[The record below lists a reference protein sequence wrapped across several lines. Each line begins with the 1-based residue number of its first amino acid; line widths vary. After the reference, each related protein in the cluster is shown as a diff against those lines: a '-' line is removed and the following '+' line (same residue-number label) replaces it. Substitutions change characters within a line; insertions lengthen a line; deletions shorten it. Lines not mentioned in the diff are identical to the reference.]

1 MQNSAKETHF
11 FIHLSICLFV
21 LALHALIIK
30 DITLS
35 EELKVEHIELT
46 WTRALRRRKSIFLKK
61 KSLSLSLSQTR

>member
-1 MQNSAKETHF
+1 MYRSCAEFSQRNAF

-46 WTRALRRRKSIFLKK
+46 WTRALRRRKSIFLKEVYDK
-61 KSLSLSLSQTR
+61 TM

>member
-1 MQNSAKETHF
+1 MYRSCAEFSQRNAF

-35 EELKVEHIELT
+35 EELKVEHRINMDTGTE
-46 WTRALRRRKSIFLKK
+46 KK
-61 KSLSLSLSQTR
+61 KKYLFKIGI

>member
-1 MQNSAKETHF
+1 MYRSCAEFSQRNAF

-35 EELKVEHIELT
+35 EELKVEHRINMDTE
-46 WTRALRRRKSIFLKK
+46 KK
-61 KSLSLSLSQTR
+61 KKYLFKIGI